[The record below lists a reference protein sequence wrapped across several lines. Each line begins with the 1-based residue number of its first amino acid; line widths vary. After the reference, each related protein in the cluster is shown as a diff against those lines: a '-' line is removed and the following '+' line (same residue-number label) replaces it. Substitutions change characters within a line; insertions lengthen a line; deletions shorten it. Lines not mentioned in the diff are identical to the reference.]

1 MIDLRQPDNLR
12 ELRSRFSG
20 MVLVVFLVFSG
31 LMLRLCQLQVLEGE
45 HYARRAERNFV
56 DVVDVEAPRGRIF
69 DIQGRPVAT
78 NRPAYTLYFTAWT
91 RFRADED
98 GGISATEDGE
108 RESIDDETV
117 ELLASLFD
125 FVDDEDRAQTLGRIE
140 ELRGDEDRGR
150 HAQILRRN
158 LGWDEFARL
167 QARLGALDP
176 WIEIRESSRRFYPE
190 GELTGFVTGHMGNID
205 RESLERSDHLSYRPG
220 DRVGQTG
227 IERMWENYLRGRL
240 GSRSRVVDA
249 ARREVA
255 EPTAEALAA
264 LPPDRDPIPGQDI
277 YLTLD
282 LDLQRVAH
290 DAVAAKLAGA
300 VVALEAD
307 TGRVLAMVSVPGVDP
322 NRYEQPIPGEL
333 WRQWSESP
341 LKPFIDKTVQE
352 HFFPGSTYKVVSALA
367 ALSDPEFDPDA
378 EIECTG
384 SVLFG
389 GRRFKDTHVHGNV
402 DLEHAIIQSCN
413 TYFYTLA
420 MRNTLSLERV
430 EQFARAL
437 GLGERSGL
445 GINGEVK
452 GTIPTEEF
460 EAREGTYQGGVR
472 LNSAIG
478 QGNVKVTVMQ
488 LAVVYAALA
497 NGGRVMTPYLV
508 DRIETNEGKLVLA
521 NEPKPRNEAPVI
533 NAYDRERI
541 HRGLVGVVNDPSG
554 TAYSERLANVV
565 VAGKTGTA
573 QVGRESAN
581 NEIEIAGWDTT
592 EHHAWFAAY
601 APAEAPRIVVV
612 AVVEHGGTG
621 ADAAAPIVMKVIDH
635 YLGSTTS
642 ETGERPRGFGV
653 PPPLPGRPD
662 ADPAAADGD
671 GKPGER
677 RDPTR
682 NPPETKPSKPAQQP
696 ASEPALPAHRADTR
710 SPD

>member
-1 MIDLRQPDNLR
+1 MIDLRQQDDLR
-12 ELRSRFSG
+12 ELRPRFSG
-20 MVLVVFLVFSG
+20 IVLVVFLVFCG

-69 DIQGRPVAT
+69 DIEGRPLAT
-78 NRPAYTLYFTAWT
+78 NRPAYTLYLTAWT
-91 RFRADED
+91 RFRTDED
-98 GGISATEDGE
+98 GGVVPTEDGE
-108 RESIDDETV
+108 REPLDDGTRD
-117 ELLASLFD
+117 LLLSLFD
-125 FVDDEDRAQTLGRIE
+125 FVDDDDRAQLSDKLE
-140 ELRGDEDRGR
+140 ELRADEDRGR
-150 HAQILRRN
+150 HPQILRRN
-158 LGWDEFARL
+158 LGWDEYARL

-190 GELTGFVTGHMGNID
+190 GELVGFVTGHMGNID
-205 RESLERSDHLSYRPG
+205 RDTLERSEHLSYRPG

-227 IERMWENYLRGRL
+227 IERQWENYLRGRL

-255 EPTAEALAA
+255 SPTAEALAA
-264 LPPDRDPIPGQDI
+264 LPPAVDPIPGQDI
-277 YLTLD
+277 YMTLD

-290 DAVAAKLAGA
+290 DALAHKLAGA

-333 WRQWSESP
+333 WRQWSDSP

-384 SVLFG
+384 SVLYG
-389 GRRFKDTHVHGNV
+389 GRRFKDTHVHGKV
-402 DLEHAIIQSCN
+402 DLERAIVQSCN

-420 MRNTLSLERV
+420 MRNTLSLERM

-497 NGGRVMTPYLV
+497 NGGRVLTPYLV
-508 DRIETNEGKLVLA
+508 DRIETNEGKLVLET
-521 NEPKPRNEAPVI
+521 EPQPRNQTPVI
-533 NAYDRERI
+533 DAYDRARI
-541 HRGLVGVVNDPSG
+541 HQGLVGVVNDEAG
-554 TAYSERLANVV
+554 TAYSERLGNVV

-573 QVGRESAN
+573 QVGRETVEGGAP
-581 NEIEIAGWDTT
+581 IQGWDTT
-592 EHHAWFAAY
+592 QDHAWFAAY

-621 ADAAAPIVMKVIDH
+621 ADAAAPIVMKVIEH

-642 ETGERPRGFGV
+642 ETGARPRGFGV
-653 PPPLPGRPD
+653 PPPLPGRDEP
-662 ADPAAADGD
+662 APPGGAAPAPEAAPAATSPAG
-671 GKPGER
+671 R
-677 RDPTR
+677 PTAPLPL
-682 NPPETKPSKPAQQP
+682 PPPDQP
-696 ASEPALPAHRADTR
+696 AYRADTR
-710 SPD
+710 SPP

>member
-1 MIDLRQPDNLR
+1 MIDLRQQDDLR
-12 ELRSRFSG
+12 ELRPRFSG
-20 MVLVVFLVFSG
+20 IVLVVFLVFCG

-69 DIQGRPVAT
+69 DIEGRPLAT
-78 NRPAYTLYFTAWT
+78 NRPAYTLYVTAWT

-98 GGISATEDGE
+98 GGVVPTEDGE
-108 RESIDDETV
+108 REPLDDGTRD
-117 ELLASLFD
+117 LLLSLFD
-125 FVDDEDRAQTLGRIE
+125 FVDDDDRAQLLDKLE
-140 ELRGDEDRGR
+140 ELRADEDRGR
-150 HAQILRRN
+150 HPQILRRN
-158 LGWDEFARL
+158 LGWDEYARL

-190 GELTGFVTGHMGNID
+190 GELVGFVTGHMGNID
-205 RESLERSDHLSYRPG
+205 RETLERSEHLSYRPG

-227 IERMWENYLRGRL
+227 IERQWENYLRGRL

-255 EPTAEALAA
+255 TPTAEALAA
-264 LPPDRDPIPGQDI
+264 LPPAVDPIPGQDI
-277 YLTLD
+277 YMTLD

-290 DAVAAKLAGA
+290 DALAQKLAGA

-333 WRQWSESP
+333 WRQWSDSP

-384 SVLFG
+384 SVLYG
-389 GRRFKDTHVHGNV
+389 GRRFKDTHVHGEV
-402 DLEHAIIQSCN
+402 DLERAIVQSCN

-420 MRNTLSLERV
+420 MRNTLSLERM

-497 NGGRVMTPYLV
+497 NGGRVLTPYLV
-508 DRIETNEGKLVLA
+508 DRIETNEGKLVLET
-521 NEPKPRNEAPVI
+521 EPQPRNQTPVI
-533 NAYDRERI
+533 DTYDRARI
-541 HRGLVGVVNDPSG
+541 HQGLVGVVNDEAG
-554 TAYSERLANVV
+554 TAYSERLGNVV

-573 QVGRESAN
+573 QVGREAD
-581 NEIEIAGWDTT
+581 EGGEPIPGWDTT
-592 EHHAWFAAY
+592 QDHAWFAAY

-642 ETGERPRGFGV
+642 ETGARPRGFGV
-653 PPPLPGRPD
+653 PPPLPGREEPS
-662 ADPAAADGD
+662 PPGGAA
-671 GKPGER
+671 P
-677 RDPTR
+677 
-682 NPPETKPSKPAQQP
+682 
-696 ASEPALPAHRADTR
+696 
-710 SPD
+710 